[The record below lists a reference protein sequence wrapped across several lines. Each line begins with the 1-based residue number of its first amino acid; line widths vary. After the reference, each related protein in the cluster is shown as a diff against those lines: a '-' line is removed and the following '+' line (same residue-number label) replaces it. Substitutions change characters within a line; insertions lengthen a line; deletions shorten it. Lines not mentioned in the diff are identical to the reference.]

1 MVDDCKLKVV
11 NTGLVDMGK
20 VYGSKE
26 DDDDALKSLS
36 AIVITEDQSI
46 ESFASMIVK
55 MLRQSSKVNLI
66 LPFTVELWSVMV

>member
-1 MVDDCKLKVV
+1 
-11 NTGLVDMGK
+11 MGK

-55 MLRQSSKVNLI
+55 MLRQSSKVNVI
-66 LPFTVELWSVMV
+66 LPFTVELWYVMA